1 MIDPRALQ
9 QHFQKVQQRQE
20 PKLVSVPRISDSKP
34 LTAIEPIVI
43 PKPVVEQKEVP
54 VIEPTVLEVPKIIEE
69 PKQEVHLVIDTLL
82 PIKDLVVDEIKEEIL
97 ELKET
102 KKRVDPK
109 TENPYGYSV
118 PNSKEE
124 DYDPYRYYSGPRF

>member
-9 QHFQKVQQRQE
+9 RHFKKVQQRQE
-20 PKLVSVPRISDSKP
+20 PRMVPVPRVLDSKP

-43 PKPVVEQKEVP
+43 PEPVVEKKEIP
-54 VIEPTVLEVPKIIEE
+54 VIEPIVLEVPKVIEE
-69 PKQEVHLVIDTLL
+69 PKQEVHLVIDTLS
-82 PIKDLVVDEIKEEIL
+82 PIENLVVDEIEEV
-97 ELKET
+97 EET

-118 PNSKEE
+118 PSSKEE